1 MPVRL
6 PVRRAVFTL
15 LPLLLATACG
25 GGNTSSQVQA
35 PGEPASAKTRVL
47 EGGAALLQEKAPIQA
62 LNVYVDGFH
71 FYNGNVDIQVEAHH
85 YCSILNED
93 VRQCVIFDG
102 NGADAKL
109 MGIEYIVSRRV
120 FERLPA
126 DERKL
131 WHSHVY
137 EVRSGT
143 LIAPG
148 IPDAAEHELMESMV
162 DTYGKTWHTWHSDQ
176 GHDLPTGHPML
187 MAGFTADGQ
196 IHPDMI
202 ASRDT
207 RFRVSTADE
216 RKLRQDLPEP
226 TIVEGADTWQ
236 TGEVLQLTLQARRV
250 PTAPARSAPDTG
262 RSDSGA
268 EPTRQLRGTK
278 VTPLYAALPPGSAD
292 R

>member
-1 MPVRL
+1 MPVSL
-6 PVRRAVFTL
+6 STRRTAVAVV
-15 LPLLLATACG
+15 PLLLAACG
-25 GGNTSSQVQA
+25 GDNTSSQVQP
-35 PGEPASAKTRVL
+35 PGEPATAKTRVL
-47 EGGAALLQEKAPIQA
+47 EGGAALLQEKAPIEA

-71 FYNGNVDIQVEAHH
+71 FSNGNVDIQVEAHH
-85 YCSILNED
+85 YCSIVNED

-126 DERKL
+126 EERKL

-148 IPDAAEHELMESMV
+148 VPDTAEHELMESLV
-162 DTYGKTWHTWHSDQ
+162 DTYGKTWHTWHADQ
-176 GHDLPTGHPML
+176 GHDLPTGHPLL

-196 IHPDMI
+196 LHPDMI
-202 ASRDT
+202 ASRDA
-207 RFRVSTADE
+207 RFRISTEDE
-216 RKLRQDLPEP
+216 RKRRADLPEP
-226 TIVEGADTWQ
+226 TIVAGADAWQ
-236 TGEVLQLTLQARRV
+236 TGEVLQLTLQARQAH
-250 PTAPARSAPDTG
+250 TAPARSSPEAG
-262 RSDSGA
+262 RTDSNA

-278 VTPLYAALPPGSAD
+278 VIPLYAALPPRSLD

>member
-1 MPVRL
+1 MRL
-6 PVRRAVFTL
+6 RLLARKALCCL
-15 LPLLLATACG
+15 LPLLAAACG
-25 GGNTSSQVQA
+25 GDNTASQVQP
-35 PGEPASAKTRVL
+35 PGEPATAKTRVL
-47 EGGAALLQEKAPIQA
+47 EGGAALLQQKAPIEA

-85 YCSILNED
+85 YCSVLNED

-120 FERLPA
+120 FEGLPA

-137 EVRSGT
+137 EVKSGT

-148 IPDAAEHELMESMV
+148 IPDTAEHEVMEQMV
-162 DTYGKTWHTWHSDQ
+162 DTYGKTWHTWHADQ
-176 GHDLPTGHPML
+176 GHALPTGHPML
-187 MAGFTADGQ
+187 MAGFTADDQ

-202 ASRDT
+202 ASRDA
-207 RFRVSTADE
+207 RFRVSTDDE
-216 RKLRQDLPEP
+216 RKLREDIASPS
-226 TIVEGADTWQ
+226 IVEGADAWQ
-236 TGEVLQLTLQARRV
+236 RGDVLQLTLQARKAH
-250 PTAPARSAPDTG
+250 TTPARSEPEAG
-262 RSDSGA
+262 RNDSNA

-278 VTPLYAALPPGSAD
+278 VRTLYAALPITD
-292 R
+292 RGQ

>member
-1 MPVRL
+1 MFVRSQAS
-6 PVRRAVFTL
+6 RAAGFL
-15 LPLLLATACG
+15 LPLLLAVGCG
-25 GGNTSSQVQA
+25 GNNTSSQVQPPGA
-35 PGEPASAKTRVL
+35 PATAKTRAL
-47 EGGAALLQEKAPIQA
+47 EGGAALLQQKAPVEA

-85 YCSILNED
+85 YCSIVNED

-120 FERLPA
+120 FEALPA

-148 IPDAAEHELMESMV
+148 IPDTAEHELMEGLV
-162 DTYGKTWHTWHSDQ
+162 DTYGKTWHTWHADQ
-176 GHDLPTGHPML
+176 GHALPTGHPML

-196 IHPDMI
+196 IHPDMV
-202 ASRDT
+202 ASRDA
-207 RFRVSTADE
+207 RFRVSTEDE
-216 RKLRQDLPEP
+216 RKLRADLPEP
-226 TIVEGADTWQ
+226 TIVEGADAWQ
-236 TGEVLQLTLQARRV
+236 TGEVLQLTLQAKQV
-250 PTAPARSAPDTG
+250 PTTPARSVPEAG
-262 RSDSGA
+262 RSNSNA

-278 VTPLYAALPPGSAD
+278 VQPLYAALPSRSPD
-292 R
+292 P